1 MIKVIGVRFR
11 QAGKVYY
18 FDPLD
23 MQIEKG
29 QHVIVETARGI
40 EYGNVVLGIREVED
54 DKVVLPLK
62 PVIRVSTAEDDEK
75 EVMNRVKEKEA
86 FKICLEKIAKHE
98 LDMKLIDAEYTFDN
112 NKVLFYFTAD
122 GRIDFRELVK
132 DLAAVF
138 RTRIELRQIG
148 VRDETKIRGGLGIC
162 GRVLCC
168 NSYLSEFAPVSI
180 KMAKEQNLSLN
191 PTKIS
196 GVCGRLMCC
205 LKNEQD
211 TYEYLNSKL
220 PQEGDRVT
228 TNDGLSGE
236 VHSVSVLRQTVKV
249 IVTVGKDEK
258 EIRDYKVSE
267 IKFKPS
273 RRRNFSKDD
282 FSDAEIRALEDLERK
297 EGKSKLNDN

>member
-23 MQIEKG
+23 MKIEKG

-62 PVIRVSTAEDDEK
+62 SVIRIANAEDDER
-75 EVMNRVKEKEA
+75 EAANRIKEKDA
-86 FKICLEKIAKHE
+86 FKICLEKISKHG

-162 GRVLCC
+162 GRILCC

-228 TNDGLSGE
+228 TFDGLSGE
-236 VHSVSVLRQTVKV
+236 VHSVNVLRQQVKV

-273 RRRNFSKDD
+273 RRRNITKDD
-282 FSDAEIRALEDLERK
+282 LSDAEIRALEDLERK
-297 EGKSKLNDN
+297 EGKSKLDDN